1 MLSVKNPVRMP
12 ESQTRPTLPSQIGQP
27 QLSRSMQPQPMPGSQ
42 SDNFLN
48 QFQNTARPPM
58 PMPQQQPQFQPQQQP
73 QFQPQ
78 FNFPQPQQQYRPV
91 PDLNNAGL
99 RPPNL
104 NNTPGQMGNQTLPP
118 APGMMGAAPITQ
130 PTLPPGYA
138 PPAGPLT
145 QPTLPPGMDQPTGPI
160 TQPTGP
166 LGSAPPAIGGG
177 GIMNMPGIGN
187 GGNMMM
193 PGIGIGLNTMMPQN
207 LYNQYSDQM
216 FNQMSPSGMMPQAQY

>member
-27 QLSRSMQPQPMPGSQ
+27 QMPRSMQPQRMPDSQ
-42 SDNFLN
+42 PGNFLN
-48 QFQNTARPPM
+48 QFQNTVRPPM
-58 PMPQQQPQFQPQQQP
+58 SMPQQMPQQQP

-78 FNFPQPQQQYRPV
+78 FNFPQPPQQYRPV

-138 PPAGPLT
+138 PPAGPMT
-145 QPTLPPGMDQPTGPI
+145 QPTLPPGYGQPTGPI

-193 PGIGIGLNTMMPQN
+193 PQN